1 MNALL
6 GQDFAF
12 AVSQS
17 FTFMGKARAAERLR
31 RRQNQMA
38 STEDAAA
45 SQALDLADAADDL
58 QSNRFVLGEHHFS
71 LAVFADSQRRLAD
84 NLSAARAALADAGL
98 VAAREGPA
106 LEAAFWAQLPGN
118 VAWRARPAA
127 ITSRHFTALAPFPTY
142 PAGRPQ
148 GNQWGPASAM
158 MPTAAPSPAYF
169 HFHIVIFGHTI
180 NKIGKTSGMEQVCML
195 D

>member
-12 AVSQS
+12 VVSQS

-45 SQALDLADAADDL
+45 SQALDLEDAADDL

-71 LAVFADSQRRLAD
+71 LGVFAESQRRLAD

-98 VAAREGPA
+98 VSAREGPA
-106 LEAAFWAQLPGN
+106 LEAAFWADRKSTRLN
-118 VAWRARPAA
+118 
-127 ITSRHFTALAPFPTY
+127 SSH
-142 PAGRPQ
+142 
-148 GNQWGPASAM
+148 
-158 MPTAAPSPAYF
+158 
-169 HFHIVIFGHTI
+169 
-180 NKIGKTSGMEQVCML
+180 
-195 D
+195 

>member
-12 AVSQS
+12 VVSQS

-38 STEDAAA
+38 STEGAAA

-71 LAVFADSQRRLAD
+71 LAVFADSQRRLR
-84 NLSAARAALADAGL
+84 SEERRVGKEC
-98 VAAREGPA
+98 VS
-106 LEAAFWAQLPGN
+106 
-118 VAWRARPAA
+118 
-127 ITSRHFTALAPFPTY
+127 TCSSR
-142 PAGRPQ
+142 
-148 GNQWGPASAM
+148 
-158 MPTAAPSPAYF
+158 
-169 HFHIVIFGHTI
+169 
-180 NKIGKTSGMEQVCML
+180 
-195 D
+195 